1 MLVLKDI
8 LVDLLENGRYK
19 EDRTKVGR
27 YSVYGKQASFSLLE
41 NSFPAITLRKLPF
54 KTAVKEL
61 LWFISGSS
69 DNSVLVEQGI
79 NYWTP
84 FAEPTTNSVGPM
96 YGSQLRTN
104 YTVHHVDGRQVITKR
119 DLLLEAIYNLK
130 HRPNASDNVY
140 TLWNPS
146 TKPDY
151 SLDYATNVKAGKGAL
166 ALCHG
171 TVVQL
176 HVVDLNKTEL
186 QLVNRSKEV
195 IDKALDRLDL
205 KGAVKARLAVEADI
219 ATIIKLLKA
228 KQLDPN
234 FYFHTKGLILQHYQR
249 SQDVLAL
256 GFNIAQYAL
265 LTRLLARATGLV
277 PLQYIHQWGDLHYYS
292 NQLDSLK
299 TLVTREPLA
308 IKPKLLINTDNK
320 DIDKYHHNDFSLV
333 NYQHHPDLEFKLN
346 S

>member
-27 YSVYGKQASFSLLE
+27 YSVYGKQASFNLLD
-41 NSFPAITLRKLPF
+41 SFPAITLRKLPF
-54 KTAVKEL
+54 KTAVKEI

-84 FAEPTTNSVGPM
+84 FAEPNSNSVGPM

-104 YTVHHVDGRQVITKR
+104 YTVHHADGRQVVTKR

-151 SLDYATNVKAGKGAL
+151 SLDYATNVKASKGAL

-176 HVVDLNKTEL
+176 HVVDLNKAEL
-186 QLVNRSKEV
+186 QLVNRNKET
-195 IDKALDRLDL
+195 IDKALDRLEI
-205 KGAVKARLAVEADI
+205 KGATRARLTTEADI
-219 ATIIKLLKA
+219 ATIVNLLKA
-228 KQLDPN
+228 KQIDPS
-234 FYFHTKGLILQHYQR
+234 FYFNTKGLILQHYQR

-265 LTRLLARATGLV
+265 LTHLLARAAKLV

-299 TLVTREPLA
+299 ALVAREPLA
-308 IKPKLLINTDNK
+308 IKPKL
-320 DIDKYHHNDFSLV
+320 
-333 NYQHHPDLEFKLN
+333 
-346 S
+346 

>member
-8 LVDLLENGRYK
+8 LLDLLENGRYK

-27 YSVYGKQASFSLLE
+27 YSVYGKQASFNLLD
-41 NSFPAITLRKLPF
+41 SFPAITLRKLPF

-84 FAEPTTNSVGPM
+84 FADPITNSVGPM

-104 YTVHHVDGRQVITKR
+104 YTVHHVDGRQVVTKR

-130 HRPNASDNVY
+130 YRPNASDNVY

-151 SLDYATNVKAGKGAL
+151 GIDYTINVRNGKGAL

-176 HVVDLNKTEL
+176 HVVDLNKAEL
-186 QLVNRSKEV
+186 QLVNRNKEA
-195 IDKALDRLDL
+195 IDKALDRLEI
-205 KGAVKARLAVEADI
+205 KGATRARLTTETDI
-219 ATIIKLLKA
+219 ATIVNLLKA
-228 KQLDPN
+228 KQIDPS
-234 FYFHTKGLILQHYQR
+234 FYFNTKGLILQHYQR

-256 GFNIAQYAL
+256 GFNIVQYAL
-265 LTRLLARATGLV
+265 LTHLLARAAKLV

-292 NQLDSLK
+292 NQLDSLRA
-299 TLVTREPLA
+299 LVAREPLA
-308 IKPKLLINTDNK
+308 IKPKLLINTENR
-320 DIDKYHHNDFSLV
+320 DIDKYHYNDFSLV